1 MNSKKFIFFVL
12 AVLLVCTGIFLLQN
26 LDTVSIHWLFWS
38 FQVQRAW
45 LVLLLFG
52 TGLLSGLLLAWL
64 LAVQRRLRQRSRAD
78 HAPDA

>member
-64 LAVQRRLRQRSRAD
+64 LSVQRRLRQRSRAD